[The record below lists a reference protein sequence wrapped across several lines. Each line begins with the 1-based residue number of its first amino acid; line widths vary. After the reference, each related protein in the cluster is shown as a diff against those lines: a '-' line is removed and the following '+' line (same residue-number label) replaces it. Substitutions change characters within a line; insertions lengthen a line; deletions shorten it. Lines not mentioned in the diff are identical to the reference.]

1 MEGSLTLDAT
11 ISVIVPIF
19 NVAPYLPACLS
30 SIARQSHQ
38 ALQVVMIDD
47 GSTDDSATIAGR
59 FAARD
64 DRFTLLQQH
73 NQGLGAARNA
83 GLLHATGEFLAFVD
97 SDDLLAQDALAVMVA
112 TLHESGSDFAA
123 GVVRRFDARGS
134 HRSSITPYG
143 RSKLGTH
150 VTVSPKLLRDR
161 LVTNKLWRR
170 SFWDRLKL
178 RFDEGVLYEDVWVA
192 RKAHIEAGAVDVL
205 GDTVYWWRL
214 RGAGET
220 SITKNRAVAKGVIDR
235 VDVAHRV
242 AELLSQKGLHDL
254 KRRYDLA
261 ALARELKMFVDVADQ
276 GDREYRG
283 ALRDSIGGF
292 VRSVEDGVLEDL
304 RAIDRLKYHLL
315 ERGLLDELLHVLA
328 FERTQLRASGAV
340 GKGEELYGDY
350 PYLDDPELAVPR
362 GVYRLRSELRVNAAI
377 RVLRWRD
384 GRLELRGHAYVQH
397 VDAPTPDALRTRL
410 LVRDVRAGT
419 QVSVPVRQQHRPGV
433 TVRSGQLAHCYDG
446 AAFTATL
453 DVQQLLSDAGESE
466 LQIGVEVEANG
477 VRRTTQ

>member
-1 MEGSLTLDAT
+1 MDAT

-19 NVAPYLPACLS
+19 NVAPYISACIS

-47 GSTDDSATIAGR
+47 GSTDDSAAIAR
-59 FAARD
+59 QFAARD
-64 DRFTLLQQH
+64 ERFMLLHQP
-73 NQGLGAARNA
+73 NRGLGAARNA
-83 GLLHATGEFLAFVD
+83 GLSHATGEFLAFVD
-97 SDDLLAQDALAVMVA
+97 SDDLLAQDALVVLLT
-112 TLHESGSDFAA
+112 TLQESGSDFAT
-123 GVVRRFDARGS
+123 GVVRRFDARS
-134 HRSSITPYG
+134 SRRSSITPYG
-143 RSKLGTH
+143 RAKLATH
-150 VTVSPKLLRDR
+150 VAASPKLLRDR

-170 SFWDRLKL
+170 SFWDRHELK
-178 RFDEGVLYEDVWVA
+178 FDEGVLYEDVWVA
-192 RKAHIEAGAVDVL
+192 RKAHIEADAVDVL

-220 SITKNRAVAKGVIDR
+220 SITKNRAVAQGVVDR
-235 VDVAHRV
+235 VDAAQRV
-242 AELLSQKGLHDL
+242 AKLLTQKGLHEL

-261 ALARELKMFVDVADQ
+261 ALARELKIFVDVADQ

-283 ALRDSIGGF
+283 ALRDHIGGF
-292 VRSVEDGVLEDL
+292 VRSVDRGVLEDL

-328 FERTQLRASGAV
+328 FERTHLRLSGTV
-340 GKGEELYGDY
+340 GEGEKLYGDY
-350 PYLDDPELAVPR
+350 PYLDDPEMAVPR
-362 GVYRLRSELRVNAAI
+362 AVYRLRSELRVNAAI

-384 GRLELRGHAYVQH
+384 GKLLLRGHAYVQH

-410 LVRDVRAGT
+410 FVRDARTGSQT
-419 QVSVPVRQQHRPGV
+419 SVSVRQQHRPGV
-433 TVRSGQLAHCYDG
+433 TGISGQLAHSYDG

-453 DVQQLLSDAGESE
+453 DVEQLLSDGGEAE
-466 LQIGVEVEANG
+466 LQIGVEVEAGG